1 MCPRV
6 SALMVRKLSETESP
20 KADTFGVQDFGVR
33 VKGFGSR
40 VQSYGFRSR
49 ALRPLTLNRQA
60 PHNLHL
66 QPRTATFQPT
76 AHLGILRVYLKMTCL
91 FKVLRDPKNGR
102 LLLGYG
108 RGAGF

>member
-1 MCPRV
+1 
-6 SALMVRKLSETESP
+6 MVRKLSETESP

-66 QPRTATFQPT
+66 QPGQRHFNPQPT
-76 AHLGILRVYLKMTCL
+76 
-91 FKVLRDPKNGR
+91 
-102 LLLGYG
+102 
-108 RGAGF
+108 